1 MGIRQ
6 FRIKAISINGLWGF
20 IRPSITYEGKWGILH
35 ILFIICIFV
44 ERKRNTNNLIF
55 KHYEK

>member
-1 MGIRQ
+1 M
-6 FRIKAISINGLWGF
+6 AISIHGPEDLGKYNS
-20 IRPSITYEGKWGILH
+20 RPSITYEGKWGILH

>member
-1 MGIRQ
+1 MVLWPY
-6 FRIKAISINGLWGF
+6 SIHGLGDLGKYNS
-20 IRPSITYEGKWGILH
+20 RPLITYEGKWGILH

>member
-1 MGIRQ
+1 M
-6 FRIKAISINGLWGF
+6 AISIHGPWGF
-20 IRPSITYEGKWGILH
+20 IRPLITYEGKWGILH

-55 KHYEK
+55 KHYENT